1 MEAPVIAKRL
11 EKASGENTHLV
22 ILLTFKTRNMKLT
35 FARLSSCMCPLGY
48 DGQFC
53 EVDVDDCV
61 DNKCENGTICV
72 DGVGNY
78 TCVCPHPFSG
88 TY

>member
-1 MEAPVIAKRL
+1 
-11 EKASGENTHLV
+11 
-22 ILLTFKTRNMKLT
+22 MKLT

-48 DGQFC
+48 DGQYC